1 MDAESLDDFWR
12 RKVEDAQQRYSA
24 DPNAETRAEFR
35 RLVGLFTD
43 LVLRGQLPPPLE

>member
-12 RKVEDAQQRYSA
+12 RKVEDAQRRFSA
-24 DPNAETRAEFR
+24 DRNVETCAEFR
-35 RLVGLFTD
+35 RLVGLFTE